1 MEGHD
6 FAERPEPGS
15 GWVHYFLYFHKLASS
30 IFVRGREK
38 RYTMRRIQNATDGE
52 LWPLLRYM
60 MRRIQNTID
69 GELWTSLGQLADAKF
84 QCSSRQYTKVKC

>member
-52 LWPLLRYM
+52 LWPLF
-60 MRRIQNTID
+60 
-69 GELWTSLGQLADAKF
+69 GQLANAKF
-84 QCSSRQYTKVKC
+84 QCSSQQYNTYRYSVRLTKVLSDFEH